1 MKIAD
6 EIVTPDFID
15 HEAPADGVRGPAILH
30 QMITMFR
37 GAFPDLHFD
46 IEDMFAEGDRVA
58 ARCTMT
64 GTHKGEFMGIPPT
77 NKAFRIAAF
86 DILRFEGT
94 KVAEHWGITD
104 QAGMM
109 RQLGLMPGPE

>member
-1 MKIAD
+1 
-6 EIVTPDFID
+6 
-15 HEAPADGVRGPAILH
+15 VRGPAVLH

-37 GAFPDLHFD
+37 ASFPDLHFD
-46 IEDMFAEGDRVA
+46 IQDMFAEGDRVA

-77 NKAFRIAAF
+77 NKAFRITAF
-86 DILRFEGT
+86 DILRFEGS

-109 RQLGLMPGPE
+109 QQLGLMPGPQ